1 MEVALSVVQGED
13 RNLTL
18 EDVRESREH
27 VQASVI
33 RRESGEVIEQVTI
46 LRYAGQFGG
55 ISAFAIKNGDGKF
68 VVRGAEQLG
77 LTDDSAFVL
86 QSAVA

>member
-1 MEVALSVVQGED
+1 LEVALSVAGKSNE
-13 RNLTL
+13 RLTL
-18 EDVRESREH
+18 DEVRSLDGHVDVSL
-27 VQASVI
+27 V
-33 RRESGEVIEQVTI
+33 RRADGEVIEHVTI

-77 LTDDSAFVL
+77 LTDDSLFSLRQRA
-86 QSAVA
+86 A